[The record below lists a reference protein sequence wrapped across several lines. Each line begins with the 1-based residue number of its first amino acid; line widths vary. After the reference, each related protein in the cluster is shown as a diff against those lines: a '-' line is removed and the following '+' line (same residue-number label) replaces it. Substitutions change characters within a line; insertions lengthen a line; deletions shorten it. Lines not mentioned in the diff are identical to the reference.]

1 MIKKREKKLNLKQR
15 NFTINLK
22 RPFGGESPKIIDV
35 LSEVLISGDEKSTME
50 IVGTGFGDSSDTNY
64 VVAKNTVTSELT
76 ALPIQSEFE
85 ILGTF

>member
-1 MIKKREKKLNLKQR
+1 
-15 NFTINLK
+15 
-22 RPFGGESPKIIDV
+22 
-35 LSEVLISGDEKSTME
+35 ME